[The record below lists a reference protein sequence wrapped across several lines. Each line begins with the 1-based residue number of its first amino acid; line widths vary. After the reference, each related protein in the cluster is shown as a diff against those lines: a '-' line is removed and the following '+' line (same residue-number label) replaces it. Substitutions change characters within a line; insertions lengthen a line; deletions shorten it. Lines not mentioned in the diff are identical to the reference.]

1 MRDAA
6 GGGRCARFEIEI
18 DHRISD
24 ERSETKIRWRGP
36 SRHASTLTN
45 PGGRGGRRTRVHTS
59 PSSRVSLG
67 AAVATAA
74 PLRPLRADEPAEEL
88 PPAPPP
94 LLKCAHQL
102 RSHPRRVG
110 AVQPALPPERRAA
123 RGQPRVVHEQ
133 RRRRRRTAAQGR
145 DRRVYRAIPARR
157 LHAVRPDARPSRLA
171 DGLRRAVGPL
181 RALPVDAVRLCH
193 AAAGGARRDDRTER
207 RERAKEWPLGRPSGR
222 STAVAASE

>member
-1 MRDAA
+1 MGSEMCIRDSFSSKYRYLLRRRSAA
-6 GGGRCARFEIEI
+6 ASLSKRRRCL
-18 DHRISD
+18 
-24 ERSETKIRWRGP
+24 RG
-36 SRHASTLTN
+36 ATN
-45 PGGRGGRRTRVHTS
+45 NS
-59 PSSRVSLG
+59 
-67 AAVATAA
+67 
-74 PLRPLRADEPAEEL
+74 
-88 PPAPPP
+88 
-94 LLKCAHQL
+94 LKCARQL

-145 DRRVYRAIPARR
+145 DRRVCRAIPARR

-171 DGLRRAVGPL
+171 DGVRRAVGPL
-181 RALPVDAVRLCH
+181 CALPVDAVRLRH

-222 STAVAASE
+222 SGRGRCFRIV